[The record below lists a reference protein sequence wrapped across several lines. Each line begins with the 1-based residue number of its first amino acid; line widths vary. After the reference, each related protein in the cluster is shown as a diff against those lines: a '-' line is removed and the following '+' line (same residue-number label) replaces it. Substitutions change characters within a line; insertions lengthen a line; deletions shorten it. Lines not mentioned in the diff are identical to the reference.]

1 VLPILVALWQTDATV
16 QGAIEE
22 QIQTSFVGAGAG
34 ALLTGGDL
42 AIDAAATSASTTWGL
57 RAGGRYAHA
66 LGFSYGAGAGTGAD
80 APASNGSF
88 HLAGTGSW
96 QVTPRAQL
104 GLDAQG
110 SIASR
115 FGLRAVDG
123 AMAIDPFQVGNRL
136 TYQLGGGA
144 SLFAS
149 VGKRGSL
156 RLSSG
161 YEQEGGLAAD
171 YVEAVGLDARTVR
184 GQVGWGWDLGPSD
197 TLVPELKIA
206 QTHFEHAIL
215 DVDLRRGRVDTTAV
229 TARVGD
235 THAFSR
241 SLTLDVSLGA
251 TLSRSL
257 VLEPAAEIVAAAPE
271 AHAGLSWVG
280 RWARVTGS
288 YTLGFG
294 SLGPRLAYGQQHSLL
309 AELSLRPVSGAAW
322 RDLLVHATARFAHGA
337 AEVAVPAAFGSEAP
351 AGRGWMTTTTAAAGA
366 LVEVPLLRAV
376 SLRGGVDLQLARGA
390 LDPSPVGA
398 GSSGL
403 QLQTV
408 VLIGIAG
415 ILSTD
420 PARTVR
426 KDPLEEEQA
435 RERAQPGAWQRAE
448 DRAREY
454 RPRAGDAVDPDLID
468 SDREPPRSSAEGD
481 AGG

>member
-1 VLPILVALWQTDATV
+1 MLPILVALWQTDATV

-22 QIQTSFVGAGAG
+22 QIQTSFVGAGSG

-42 AIDAAATSASTTWGL
+42 AFDATATGTSTAWGI

-66 LGFSYGAGAGTGAD
+66 LGFSYAAGAQ
-80 APASNGSF
+80 APTSNGAF

-96 QVTPRAQL
+96 QVTPRAQISV
-104 GLDAQG
+104 DTQG

-115 FGLRAVDG
+115 FGLRVIDG
-123 AMAIDPFQVGNRL
+123 ATAIDPFQVGNRL
-136 TYQLGGGA
+136 TYQLSGGA

-161 YEQEGGLAAD
+161 YGQEGGLAAD
-171 YVEAVGLDARTVR
+171 YAAAVGLDARTVR
-184 GQVGWGWDLGPSD
+184 GEIGWGWDLGQSD
-197 TLVPELKIA
+197 TIVPELRIA
-206 QTHFEHAIL
+206 HTHFEHALL

-241 SLTLDVSLGA
+241 RLVLDVSAGA
-251 TLSRSL
+251 TLARSI
-257 VLEPAAEIVAAAPE
+257 VLEPESETVAAAPE
-271 AHAGLSWVG
+271 AHVGLSWVG
-280 RWARVTGS
+280 RWARATGS
-288 YTLGFG
+288 YTLAFA
-294 SLGPRLAYGQQHSLL
+294 SLGPRLAYGQQHALL

-322 RDLLVHATARFAHGA
+322 RDLLVHATARFTHGA
-337 AEVAVPAAFGSEAP
+337 AEVAVPAAPGSGAP

-366 LVEVPLLRAV
+366 LVEVPLLRGV

-390 LDPSPVGA
+390 LDPAPIGGSP
-398 GSSGL
+398 GL
-403 QLQTV
+403 QLQAV
-408 VLIGIAG
+408 ALIGIAG
-415 ILSTD
+415 TLSTD

-435 RERAQPGAWQRAE
+435 RERAQPGAWQRME
-448 DRAREY
+448 DRTREY
-454 RPRAGDAVDPDLID
+454 RPRSGDAADPDLID
-468 SDREPPRSSAEGD
+468 SDREPPGSGAEGE
-481 AGG
+481 AGR